1 MTKRLN
7 ITLCLGNLEV
17 SWLQRMRRDCLWD
30 EGEDGVL
37 WLGPHRVE
45 RTQEQKY
52 TELAH
57 RLPLPGYPGQSPLLG
72 ADRNAL
78 VEI

>member
-1 MTKRLN
+1 MAG
-7 ITLCLGNLEV
+7 TL
-17 SWLQRMRRDCLWD
+17 
-30 EGEDGVL
+30 
-37 WLGPHRVE
+37 HRVE

-57 RLPLPGYPGQSPLLG
+57 RLPLPGYPPGQSPLLG